1 MCSRPDRNFGFRRKT
16 RLRMRAGGSMKP
28 ANVGVPGGTGN
39 RGLQPIGDAATWLMT
54 RSNQSIRS
62 HSSDV

>member
-16 RLRMRAGGSMKP
+16 RLRMRTGGSMEP
-28 ANVGVPGGTGN
+28 AFVGVTGGTGN
-39 RGLQPIGDAATWLMT
+39 RVLQLVGAAATWPMT